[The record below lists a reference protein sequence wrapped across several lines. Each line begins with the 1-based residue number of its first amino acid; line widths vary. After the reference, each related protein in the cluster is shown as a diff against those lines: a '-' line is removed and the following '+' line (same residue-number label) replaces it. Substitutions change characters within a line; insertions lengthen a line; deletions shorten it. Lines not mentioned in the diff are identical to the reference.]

1 MKKKK
6 SLNPL
11 IIVATIIILGSLAV
25 FLLLHF
31 LFTDKGPSDRDLEA
45 EAGKSSIEQGEKE
58 RAEYPILK
66 DLPIKNAVFT
76 IGYQFEDDGKPT
88 IIITATEYYQPFAL
102 EKLKSL
108 GDISSYRIKIVDPAN
123 SN

>member
-1 MKKKK
+1 MKEKK

-11 IIVATIIILGSLAV
+11 TIVITIILLGSLAI

-31 LFTDKGPSDRDLEA
+31 LLTDKGQSDRDREA
-45 EAGKSSIEQGEKE
+45 EAGISSVEQGEKE
-58 RAEYPILK
+58 REEYPILK
-66 DLPIKNAVFT
+66 NLPIKNAVYT
-76 IGYQFEDDGKPT
+76 IGYQFEEDGKPT

-108 GDISSYRIKIVDPAN
+108 GDVSGYRIRIREAE
-123 SN
+123 

>member
-1 MKKKK
+1 MKEKK

-11 IIVATIIILGSLAV
+11 VIIISIIIIGSLAI

-31 LFTDKGPSDRDLEA
+31 LFTNNGPSDRDLEA
-45 EAGKSSIEQGEKE
+45 EAGVSSIEQGEKE
-58 RAEYPILK
+58 REEYPILK
-66 DLPIKNAVFT
+66 NLPIKNAVYT

-102 EKLKSL
+102 EKLKSF
-108 GDISSYRIKIVDPAN
+108 GDISGYRIKIREVAE
-123 SN
+123 

>member
-1 MKKKK
+1 MKEKK

-11 IIVATIIILGSLAV
+11 IIVITIILLGSLAI

-31 LFTDKGPSDRDLEA
+31 LLTDKGQSDRDLEA
-45 EAGKSSIEQGEKE
+45 EAGISSVEQGEKE
-58 RAEYPILK
+58 REEYPILK
-66 DLPIKNAVFT
+66 NLPIKNAVYT
-76 IGYQFEDDGKPT
+76 IGYQFEEDGKPT

-108 GDISSYRIKIVDPAN
+108 GDISSYKITIRETEE
-123 SN
+123 